1 MGTGYTRND
10 TSNNISDGNIINASD
25 LDGEFDAI
33 VTAFSTSGHT
43 HDGTTAEGGPVTVV
57 GPAQDL
63 VVSATQVLPKTT
75 GTLNIGSDLLEFQD
89 IYIDGTAYIDGLGRN
104 ILVATDKKVQFRD
117 AAIFIN
123 SSVDGQLDIDA
134 DTEVE
139 IATTT
144 LDVNATTT
152 DISGTLTVGSTLTAS
167 SGGSLTGTWSN
178 LGTVTTVV
186 INGGTITG
194 ITDIA
199 VADGGTGAST
209 ASGARTNLGLA
220 IGSNVQ
226 AWDAD
231 LDTIAGLAKT
241 DSNFIVGNGTT
252 WVVESGATARASLG
266 LTIGSN
272 VQAWDADLDTIAGLA
287 KTDSNFIVGN
297 GTTWV
302 VESGAT
308 ARTSLG
314 LGSIATQAASA
325 VAITGG
331 TINGTTIG
339 ATTAAAGT
347 FTSLTASGAASVG
360 SLSSSGALSGTSL
373 TSTGAI
379 SGTSLT
385 GTSLN
390 ITGTTVTGVLDED
403 TMVSNSDSKLATQ
416 QSIKAY
422 VDTEIAAIDTTIA
435 ANSIGATELNVTGNG
450 TTTQFLRSDGD
461 GSFTWAV
468 PTDTNT
474 TYSAGSGITLV
485 GTTFSNAAPD
495 QTVSLTGGGATSI
508 SGTYPNFT
516 ISSTDND
523 TTYSAGT
530 GLALSGTT
538 FNMNTGHLEVGTYA
552 TLFYYTTSGGALTA
566 GSTYSSANG
575 LRYGVTPN
583 WAGDSLTTDYP
594 TVNYAQG
601 NNSDFG
607 SSPSGTWRLMGVGVP
622 APNTFSGEFVTYYI
636 YHSGLFQR
644 IS

>member
-10 TSNNISDGNIINASD
+10 TSNNIADGNIINASD
-25 LDGEFDAI
+25 LDGEFDSI

-63 VVSATQVLPKTT
+63 VVSATEVLPKIT
-75 GTLNIGSDLLEFQD
+75 GTLNIGSDTLEFQD

-117 AAIFIN
+117 SAIFIN

-139 IATTT
+139 ITTTT

-209 ASGARTNLGLA
+209 ASGARTNLGLV
-220 IGSNVQ
+220 IGTNVQ

-241 DSNFIVGNGTT
+241 DSNFIVGNGTAWT
-252 WVVESGATARASLG
+252 VESGATARASLG
-266 LTIGSN
+266 LTIGTN

-297 GTTWV
+297 GTAWV
-302 VESGAT
+302 VESGST

-314 LGSIATQAASA
+314 LGSIATQEASS

-379 SGTSLT
+379 SGTGIT

-403 TMVSNSDSKLATQ
+403 TMVSNSASKLATQ

-468 PTDTNT
+468 PVDTNT
-474 TYSAGSGITLV
+474 TYSAGSGITLT

-495 QTVSLTGGGATSI
+495 QTVTLTGSGATSV

-516 ISSTDND
+516 ISSTDTDTN
-523 TTYSAGT
+523 TTYSAGD
-530 GLALSGTT
+530 GLSLSSTT
-538 FNMNTGHLEVGTYA
+538 FSINTNNFNGVGSYCLA
-552 TLFYYTTSGGALTA
+552 INKTTSDISANATTA
-566 GSTYSSANG
+566 GSNLVYS
-575 LRYGVTPN
+575 
-583 WAGDSLTTDYP
+583 
-594 TVNYAQG
+594 VNIQNAAVAQDG
-601 NNSDFG
+601 SDTLVG
-607 SSPSGTWRLMGVGVP
+607 STLSGTWRSMGSSVSARQSAGGG
-622 APNTFSGEFVTYYI
+622 GEDPVTYTF
-636 YHSGLFQR
+636 HGSLFMR